1 MPMNNTNAESF
12 LADGCGRCSKF
23 KTPACKALL
32 WNKPLVA
39 LRATLLASGLTE
51 EMKWGFPCYTLG
63 GKNVAM
69 LMALKDHCGV
79 SFFRGA
85 ELKAAEG
92 LLESAGENSQAS
104 TQFRFRSLQEVQAQQ
119 GVLVTLLDEAIQLE
133 RAGAKKRV
141 AAPEMA
147 MAEELARLLAADAAL
162 RAAWE
167 ALTPGRR
174 RSHLLHVSGAKQAE
188 TRVRRAEACSSFIL
202 DGRGFNER

>member
-147 MAEELARLLAADAAL
+147 MAEELALLLAADAGL

-174 RSHLLHVSGAKQAE
+174 RSHLLHITGAKQAE
-188 TRVRRAEACSSFIL
+188 TRQRRAESCVAFVL

>member
-1 MPMNNTNAESF
+1 MNNTNAESF

-147 MAEELARLLAADAAL
+147 MAEELALLLAADAGL

-174 RSHLLHVSGAKQAE
+174 RSHLLHITGAKQAE
-188 TRVRRAEACSSFIL
+188 TRQRRAESCVAFVL

>member
-1 MPMNNTNAESF
+1 MPMNNTNADSF

-69 LMALKDHCGV
+69 LLALKDHCGV

-92 LLESAGENSQAS
+92 LLESAGENAQAS

-133 RAGAKKRV
+133 RAGARRRT
-141 AAPEMA
+141 ASPEMA
-147 MAEELARLLAADAAL
+147 MAEELALLLAADASL
-162 RAAWE
+162 NAAWE

-174 RSHLLHVSGAKQAE
+174 RSHLLHIKGAKQAE
-188 TRVRRAEACSSFIL
+188 TRQRRAEGCVAFVL
-202 DGRGFNER
+202 EGRGFNER

>member
-1 MPMNNTNAESF
+1 MPMNNTNADSF

-23 KTPACKALL
+23 KTPACKALI

-147 MAEELARLLAADAAL
+147 MAEELALLLAADAGL

-174 RSHLLHVSGAKQAE
+174 RSHLLHITGAKQAE
-188 TRVRRAEACSSFIL
+188 TRQRRAESCVAFVL

>member
-1 MPMNNTNAESF
+1 MNNTNVDSF

-23 KTPACKALL
+23 RTPACKALH
-32 WNKPLVA
+32 WNGPLLA
-39 LRATLLASGLTE
+39 LRKALLASGLTE

-69 LMALKDHCGV
+69 LLAMKEHCAV
-79 SFFRGA
+79 AFIRGA
-85 ELKAAEG
+85 ELDPTG
-92 LLESAGENSQAS
+92 TFLESAGENAQTSKQL
-104 TQFRFRSLQEVQAQQ
+104 RFRSLQEVQAQQ
-119 GVLVTLLDEAIQLE
+119 SLLVTLLEEAMKLE
-133 RAGAKKRV
+133 RGGARKRV

-147 MAEELARLLAADAAL
+147 MPDELGALLSADATA

-174 RSHLLHVSGAKQAE
+174 RSHALHVGGAKQAE
-188 TRVRRAEACSSFIL
+188 TQVRRAEACSSFIL

>member
-1 MPMNNTNAESF
+1 MNNTNADSF
-12 LADGCGRCSKF
+12 LADGCGRCAKF

-32 WNKPLVA
+32 WNKPLVG

-69 LMALKDHCGV
+69 LLALKDHCGV

-92 LLESAGENSQAS
+92 LLESAGENAQAS

-141 AAPEMA
+141 ATPEMA
-147 MAEELARLLAADAAL
+147 MAEELALLLAENASL
-162 RAAWE
+162 NAAWE

-188 TRVRRAEACSSFIL
+188 TRVRRAEGCVVFVL
-202 DGRGFNER
+202 EGRGFNER

>member
-1 MPMNNTNAESF
+1 MNNTNVDSF
-12 LADGCGRCSKF
+12 LTEGCGRCAKF
-23 KTPACKALL
+23 RTPACKALH
-32 WNKPLVA
+32 WNAPLVA

-69 LMALKDHCGV
+69 LLALKDHCGV

-92 LLESAGENSQAS
+92 LLESAGENSQTS
-104 TQFRFRSLQEVQAQQ
+104 KQFRFRSLQEVQAQR
-119 GVLVTLLDEAIQLE
+119 GVLVTLLEEALKLE
-133 RAGAKKRV
+133 RGGARKRV
-141 AAPEMA
+141 ATPKMA
-147 MAEELARLLAADAAL
+147 MPDELGALLSADATV

-174 RSHLLHVSGAKQAE
+174 RSHLLHVSGAKQVE
-188 TRVRRAEACSSFIL
+188 TRVRRAEGCVAFVL
-202 DGRGFNER
+202 EGRGFNER

>member
-1 MPMNNTNAESF
+1 MNNTNADSF

-23 KTPACKALL
+23 KTPACKALF

-51 EMKWGFPCYTLG
+51 EMKWGVPCYTLG

-69 LMALKDHCGV
+69 LLAMKEHCAV
-79 SFFRGA
+79 AFFRGA
-85 ELKAAEG
+85 ELDPDGA

-104 TQFRFRSLQEVQAQQ
+104 KQLRFRSMDDVKEKQ
-119 GVLVTLLDEAIQLE
+119 GALVTLLDEAIQLE

-141 AAPEMA
+141 ATPEMA
-147 MAEELARLLAADAAL
+147 MAEELALLLAADAAL
-162 RAAWE
+162 HAAWE

-174 RSHLLHVSGAKQAE
+174 RSHLLHITGAKQAE
-188 TRVRRAEACSSFIL
+188 TRQRRAEGCVAFVL
-202 DGRGFNER
+202 EGRGFNER

>member
-1 MPMNNTNAESF
+1 MNNTNVDSF
-12 LADGCGRCSKF
+12 LTEGCGRCAKF
-23 KTPACKALL
+23 RTPACKALH
-32 WNKPLVA
+32 WNAPLVA

-69 LMALKDHCGV
+69 LLALKDHCGV

-92 LLESAGENSQAS
+92 LLESAGENAQAS
-104 TQFRFRSLQEVQAQQ
+104 TQFRFRSLQEVQSQQ

-141 AAPEMA
+141 ATPEMA
-147 MAEELARLLAADAAL
+147 MAEELALLLAADAAL
-162 RAAWE
+162 HAAWE

-174 RSHLLHVSGAKQAE
+174 RSHLLHITGAKQAE
-188 TRVRRAEACSSFIL
+188 TRVRRAEACSAFIL

>member
-1 MPMNNTNAESF
+1 MPMNNTNADSF

-69 LMALKDHCGV
+69 LLALKDHCGV

-92 LLESAGENSQAS
+92 LLESAGENAQAS

-133 RAGAKKRV
+133 RAGARRRT
-141 AAPEMA
+141 ASPEMA
-147 MAEELARLLAADAAL
+147 MAEELALLLAADASL
-162 RAAWE
+162 HAAWE

-174 RSHLLHVSGAKQAE
+174 RSHLLHIKGAKQAE
-188 TRVRRAEACSSFIL
+188 TRVRRAESCVAFVL
-202 DGRGFNER
+202 EGRGFNER

>member
-1 MPMNNTNAESF
+1 MNNTNVDSF
-12 LADGCGRCSKF
+12 LTEGCGRCAKF
-23 KTPACKALL
+23 RTPACKALH
-32 WNKPLVA
+32 WNAPLVA

-69 LMALKDHCGV
+69 LLALKDHCGV

-92 LLESAGENSQAS
+92 LLESAGENAQAS
-104 TQFRFRSLQEVQAQQ
+104 TQFRFRSLQEVHSQQ

-141 AAPEMA
+141 ATPEMA
-147 MAEELARLLAADAAL
+147 MAEELALLLAADAAL
-162 RAAWE
+162 HAAWE

-174 RSHLLHVSGAKQAE
+174 RSHLLHITGAKQAE
-188 TRVRRAEACSSFIL
+188 TRVRRAEGCVAFVL
-202 DGRGFNER
+202 EGRGFNER

>member
-1 MPMNNTNAESF
+1 MNNSNADSF

-69 LMALKDHCGV
+69 LLALKDHCGV

-85 ELKAAEG
+85 ELKAGEG
-92 LLESAGENSQAS
+92 LLESAGENAQAS
-104 TQFRFRSLQEVQAQQ
+104 TQFRFRSLQEVQSQQ

-141 AAPEMA
+141 ATPEMA
-147 MAEELARLLAADAAL
+147 MAEELALLLAADAAL
-162 RAAWE
+162 QAAWE

-174 RSHLLHVSGAKQAE
+174 RSHLLHIKGAKQGE
-188 TRVRRAEACSSFIL
+188 TRQRRAEGCSSFIL

>member
-1 MPMNNTNAESF
+1 MNNTNVDSF

-23 KTPACKALL
+23 KTPACKALI

-92 LLESAGENSQAS
+92 LLESAGENAQAS

-141 AAPEMA
+141 ATPEMA
-147 MAEELARLLAADAAL
+147 MAEELALLLAADAAL
-162 RAAWE
+162 HAAWE

-174 RSHLLHVSGAKQAE
+174 RSHLLHIKGAKQAE
-188 TRVRRAEACSSFIL
+188 TRQRRAEGCVAFVL
-202 DGRGFNER
+202 DGHGFNER

>member
-1 MPMNNTNAESF
+1 MNNTNADSF

-23 KTPACKALL
+23 KTPACKALH
-32 WNKPLVA
+32 WNGPLVA

-69 LMALKDHCGV
+69 LLAMKEHCAV
-79 SFFRGA
+79 AFFRGA

-92 LLESAGENSQAS
+92 LLESAGENAQAS

-141 AAPEMA
+141 ATPEMA
-147 MAEELARLLAADAAL
+147 MAEELALLLAADASL
-162 RAAWE
+162 NAAWE

-174 RSHLLHVSGAKQAE
+174 RSHLLHIKGAKQAE
-188 TRVRRAEACSSFIL
+188 TRQRRAESCVAFVL
-202 DGRGFNER
+202 EGRGFNER

>member
-1 MPMNNTNAESF
+1 MNNTNADSF

-69 LMALKDHCGV
+69 LLALKDHCGV

-85 ELKAAEG
+85 ELKAGEG
-92 LLESAGENSQAS
+92 LLESAGENAQAS
-104 TQFRFRSLQEVQAQQ
+104 TQFRFRSLQEVHSQQ

-141 AAPEMA
+141 ATPEMA
-147 MAEELARLLAADAAL
+147 MAEELALLLAADAAL
-162 RAAWE
+162 QAAWE
-167 ALTPGRR
+167 TLTPGRR
-174 RSHLLHVSGAKQAE
+174 RSHLLHIKGAKQAE
-188 TRVRRAEACSSFIL
+188 TRQRRAEGCSSFIL

>member
-1 MPMNNTNAESF
+1 MNNANADSF

-23 KTPACKALL
+23 KTPACKALI

-147 MAEELARLLAADAAL
+147 MAEELALLLAADAAL
-162 RAAWE
+162 HAAWE

-174 RSHLLHVSGAKQAE
+174 RSHLLHIKGAKQAE
-188 TRVRRAEACSSFIL
+188 TRQRRAEGCSSFIL

>member
-1 MPMNNTNAESF
+1 MNNTNADSF

-69 LMALKDHCGV
+69 LLALKDHCGV

-85 ELKAAEG
+85 ELKAGEG
-92 LLESAGENSQAS
+92 LLESAGENAQAS
-104 TQFRFRSLQEVQAQQ
+104 TQFRFRSLQEVHSQQ

-141 AAPEMA
+141 ATPEMA
-147 MAEELARLLAADAAL
+147 MAEELALLLAADAAL
-162 RAAWE
+162 HAAWE

-174 RSHLLHVSGAKQAE
+174 RSHLLHITGAKQAE
-188 TRVRRAEACSSFIL
+188 TRVRRAEACSAFIL

>member
-1 MPMNNTNAESF
+1 MNNTNADSF

-32 WNKPLVA
+32 WNGPLVA

-69 LMALKDHCGV
+69 LLAMKEHCAV
-79 SFFRGA
+79 AFFRGA
-85 ELKAAEG
+85 ELDPDGA

-104 TQFRFRSLQEVQAQQ
+104 KQLRFRSMDDVKEKQ
-119 GVLVTLLDEAIQLE
+119 GALVTLLDLATKLE

-147 MAEELARLLAADAAL
+147 MPDELGALLEADGTL

-188 TRVRRAEACSSFIL
+188 TRVRRAEGCVAFIL

>member
-1 MPMNNTNAESF
+1 MNNTNADSF

-85 ELKAAEG
+85 ELKSAEG
-92 LLESAGENSQAS
+92 LLESAGENAQAS

-133 RAGAKKRV
+133 RAGARKRT
-141 AAPEMA
+141 ASPEMA
-147 MAEELARLLAADAAL
+147 MAEELALLLAADAAL
-162 RAAWE
+162 HAAWE

-174 RSHLLHVSGAKQAE
+174 RSHLLHIKGAKQAE
-188 TRVRRAEACSSFIL
+188 TRVRRAEGCVAFVL
-202 DGRGFNER
+202 EGRGFNER